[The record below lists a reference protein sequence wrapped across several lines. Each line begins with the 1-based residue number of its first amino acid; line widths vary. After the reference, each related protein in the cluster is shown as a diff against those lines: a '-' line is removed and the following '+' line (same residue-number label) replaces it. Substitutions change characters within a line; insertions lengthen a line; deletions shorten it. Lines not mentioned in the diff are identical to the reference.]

1 MSQCKFLATPKL
13 DFIIKGFVLL
23 VGALF
28 FVPIMLSQ
36 QIKIDTASA
45 RAMLK
50 ALQNSNLTNDQAMTV
65 AKLEGN
71 QGMIKEMHGL
81 GEADTEEQ
89 FAHALVAAA
98 HGLPARTPAEE
109 SYMFSAVKNS
119 APAIS
124 ALLDQIEAGFQTQLR
139 DHIRPYVARPDSV
152 SVRGFVVAGGDGGG
166 YAFGGQDFYL
176 NIALNDDIV
185 MAKQVMI
192 HEAFHGA
199 QGAVYHEDTEHWA
212 KERTLPADLVRGAFC
227 SSTAELFMDMRNEGT
242 AKFVGS
248 DDILKDAKGPTGQR
262 PYAESLYG
270 KEHLSDSANLLE
282 ISIASLQAPTPVPY
296 RVVYSVDFWGRGIV
310 YSISSAMVSAI
321 VDQDGPAAVA
331 QVIQQPGYD
340 FVLRYTRLKNYGKD
354 RAHPRLG
361 ENTVSAA
368 QSLHDGCPSGSPSP
382 STAPSVRP
390 N

>member
-1 MSQCKFLATPKL
+1 MVKFKL
-13 DFIIKGFVLL
+13 TGSGRLKLPCILIGFFGGMLL
-23 VGALF
+23 FA
-28 FVPIMLSQ
+28 PTALSQ
-36 QIKIDTASA
+36 QIKIDTTSA
-45 RAMLK
+45 RAVLK
-50 ALQNSNLTNDQAMTV
+50 ALQNPNLTNDQAMTV

-71 QGMIKEMHGL
+71 QGMIREMHDL

-98 HGLPARTPAEE
+98 HGSPDGDPAEA
-109 SYMFSAVKNS
+109 SYLFSAVKTS
-119 APAIS
+119 TPAIS
-124 ALLDQIEAGFQTQLR
+124 ALLDQIEAGFETDVR
-139 DHIRPYVARPDSV
+139 DHIRPYVAKPDSV

-212 KERTLPADLVRGAFC
+212 KERTLPADQVRGTFC
-227 SSTAELFMDMRNEGT
+227 SNTAELFMDMRNEGT

-262 PYAESLYG
+262 LYSESVYG

-282 ISIASLQAPTPVPY
+282 VSIASLQAPTPVPY
-296 RVVYSVDFWGRGIV
+296 RVVYSVDFWGKGVV

-321 VDQDGPAAVA
+321 VEQDGPAAVGE
-331 QVIQQPGYD
+331 VIQQPGYE
-340 FVLRYTRLKNYGKD
+340 FVLRYTRLKSYGKD
-354 RAHPRLG
+354 RMHPRLR
-361 ENTVSAA
+361 ENTVNAA
-368 QSLHDGCPSGSPSP
+368 QSLHDGCHIGSPQTSTTSGQKP
-382 STAPSVRP
+382 S
-390 N
+390 